1 MAFIL
6 SNNGRNYFE
15 SINNRKDG
23 GKKFDYMFDI
33 YYIGLLVGFSI
44 IKLGDESDLEDE
56 EFVKNYPG
64 NYESISK
71 LISGLLINAEMKRRD
86 IQKKDRKSIE
96 RLIVDLISKKALG
109 LSEEGM
115 NLLNLYS
122 AGGMN
127 YIKDNIPLTDKL
139 ETFIV
144 YVYKEINY

>member
-6 SNNGRNYFE
+6 SNNGRNYYE

-86 IQKKDRKSIE
+86 IQKKDRNSIE